1 MDGTR
6 DSHTEGSQ
14 AEKDKYHM
22 IYVES
27 WQKGTNELIYKTE
40 SYRCKKH
47 NYQGVR
53 RWGGIN
59 WENGIDIY
67 MQLYIKQ
74 ITNKDLLH
82 STQ

>member
-1 MDGTR
+1 M
-6 DSHTEGSQ
+6 
-14 AEKDKYHM
+14 
-22 IYVES
+22 
-27 WQKGTNELIYKTE
+27 GTNELIYKTE